1 MPVPFISPRAKK
13 IPIYRDFHKDMTKS
27 PVNDDLAVKIDED
40 AVKES
45 IKNLILTDKGER
57 LMQPLLGGSIRAMLF
72 DNNTPSTLKMIQE
85 QVRETIGRY
94 EPRAT
99 LIDVQVTSQIDDN
112 VVRVTIYFYVNNVE
126 QPISVSVLLERIR

>member
-1 MPVPFISPRAKK
+1 MPIPFLSPRAKK
-13 IPIYRDFHKDMTKS
+13 IPIYRDLHKDMTKS
-27 PVNDDLAVKIDED
+27 PVNDDLAVKIDEE

-72 DNNTPSTLKMIQE
+72 DNNSPATLKLIQE
-85 QVRETIGRY
+85 QVRETIEQY

-112 VVRVTIYFYVNNVE
+112 VVRITIFFYVNNVE

>member
-1 MPVPFISPRAKK
+1 MPIPFLSPRAKK
-13 IPIYRDFHKDMTKS
+13 IPIYRDLHKDMTKS
-27 PVNDDLAVKIDED
+27 PVNDDLAVKIDEE

-72 DNNTPSTLKMIQE
+72 DNNSPATLKLIQE
-85 QVRETIGRY
+85 QVRETIEQY

-112 VVRVTIYFYVNNVE
+112 VVRITIFFYINNVE

>member
-1 MPVPFISPRAKK
+1 MPIPFLSPRAKK
-13 IPIYRDFHKDMTKS
+13 IPIYRDLHKDMTKS
-27 PVNDDLAVKIDED
+27 PVNDDLAVKIDEE

-72 DNNTPSTLKMIQE
+72 DNNSPATLKLIQE
-85 QVRETIGRY
+85 QVRETIEQY

-99 LIDVQVTSQIDDN
+99 IIDVQVTSQIDDN
-112 VVRVTIYFYVNNVE
+112 VVRVTIFFYVNNVE

>member
-1 MPVPFISPRAKK
+1 MPIPFLSPRAKK
-13 IPIYRDFHKDMTKS
+13 IPIYRDLHKDMTKS
-27 PVNDDLAVKIDED
+27 PVNDDLAVKIDEE

-72 DNNTPSTLKMIQE
+72 DNNTPATLKLIQE
-85 QVRETIGRY
+85 QVRETIEQY

-99 LIDVQVTSQIDDN
+99 IIDVQVTSQIDDN
-112 VVRVTIYFYVNNVE
+112 VVRVTIFFYINNVE